1 MAQSSIHILPV
12 KPNSETH
19 NLRKI
24 EYKHVNSEL
33 TPTNFSWV
41 EKSIVKTRNEL
52 TAIVKEK
59 KNRKIQSKATPIRE
73 GVFLFKEE
81 NTNEEILEVVKNVE
95 KEFGIRA
102 FQLHIHRDEGHH
114 RRKKIEGT
122 HAAWKPN
129 LHAHVLFEWIDRN
142 TGESFKLGKEDMSR
156 LQTYFADGLNMERG
170 VLSDK
175 KHLSA
180 LEFKIEKLEEQKAN
194 LTSQNENLKQELKNA
209 LVKKDFMYD
218 QKEELQAGYLT
229 ISKKNQKEISVGISL
244 SQNIDDLEKK
254 AAVLEKRIETAEVAL
269 HLKVIY
275 PSEKKEL
282 QVYRELKANYPE
294 LKKIAENRE
303 MELKNDFKKGRGLSR

>member
-1 MAQSSIHILPV
+1 MAHSSIHILPV

-24 EYKHVNSEL
+24 EYKHVNSKL

-81 NTNEEILEVVKNVE
+81 HTNEEILKVVKNVE

-102 FQLHIHRDEGHH
+102 FQLHIHRDEGHE

-122 HAAWKPN
+122 HPDWKPN

-175 KHLSA
+175 KHLSS
-180 LEFKIEKLEEQKAN
+180 LEYQIKVSEEEKGFLKQAVEASVKKYDAVITARDTERENFKVFKNENEKLQ
-194 LTSQNENLKQELKNA
+194 QEN
-209 LVKKDFMYD
+209 
-218 QKEELQAGYLT
+218 
-229 ISKKNQKEISVGISL
+229 
-244 SQNIDDLEKK
+244 
-254 AAVLEKRIETAEVAL
+254 KRME
-269 HLKVIY
+269 KVIY
-275 PSEKKEL
+275 NLKENYFDKVVLPADKKEL
-282 QVYRELKANYPE
+282 KAYRELKREYPAI
-294 LKKIAENRE
+294 KKIGEAKEI
-303 MELKNDFKKGRGLSR
+303 ELKNDFKNEQKNKGFKR